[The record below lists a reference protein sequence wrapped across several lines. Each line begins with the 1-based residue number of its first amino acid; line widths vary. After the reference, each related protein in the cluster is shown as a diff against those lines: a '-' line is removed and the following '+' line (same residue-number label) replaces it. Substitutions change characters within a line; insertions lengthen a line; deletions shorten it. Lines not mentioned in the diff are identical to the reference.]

1 MSASLYVYL
10 NMYQRQMVTASW
22 FDDDGIQYSIPV
34 NSAKPSFSAS
44 VYSGGE
50 LPLTKDKRLSLELGF
65 SLSGTR
71 SISYQNTRQL
81 EGLVVETFDYNR
93 FMADFWGDGTGDRFY
108 SGKSGF
114 GESITNSLTLSPRL
128 GFQYRGDQLNVYLE
142 GATDYQSAH
151 YSLDSKAD
159 TKTWDSRIE
168 FDLEWESKNG
178 WEIETFMYYRFFNG
192 YPEGYNLPYFMWE
205 AGIVK
210 NIKQFSIGF
219 HVSDILNSTR
229 NTRHITT
236 ENYVEDSMYN
246 QLGRHFFI
254 TLKWNFGK
262 LNAAQ
267 SRKANQAAMNM
278 MF

>member
-1 MSASLYVYL
+1 M
-10 NMYQRQMVTASW
+10 NQRQMVTASW

-34 NSAKPSFSAS
+34 NSAKPALTAS
-44 VYSGGE
+44 LYSGAQI
-50 LPLTKDKRLSLELGF
+50 PLTKNKKLKLSAGLSL
-65 SLSGTR
+65 SDSR
-71 SISYQNTRQL
+71 AVSYQNTRRI
-81 EGLVVETFDYNR
+81 EGLDVDSFDYAR
-93 FMADFWGDGTGDRFY
+93 FMESFWGDDSGNLFY

-114 GESITNSLTLSPRL
+114 SESITNSLSLSPRL
-128 GFQYRGDQLNVYLE
+128 GLDYRGDAVTVSLD
-142 GATDYQSAH
+142 GGTTFQSAH

-159 TKTWDSRIE
+159 TRTWSSSVSL
-168 FDLEWESKNG
+168 DLEWETRHG
-178 WEIETFMYYRFFNG
+178 WELMNFMTYRFYHGF
-192 YPEGYNLPYFMWE
+192 PEGYNLPYLMWE
-205 AGIVK
+205 FSITK

-236 ENYVEDSMYN
+236 ENYIEDSMYN